1 MSYSYIFSYNVKV
14 TGGFIVLFIIDK
26 FNFLFQII
34 SLRHKFISR
43 YFRDVKF
50 FSQIACTSLK
60 ILTDYVNVF
69 NSPTLSLPTYVFC
82 TVLNNLIRVR
92 TFHSFHRADPRHGGT
107 IMDSDSVPERGTVG
121 RCGH

>member
-50 FSQIACTSLK
+50 FS
-60 ILTDYVNVF
+60 
-69 NSPTLSLPTYVFC
+69 
-82 TVLNNLIRVR
+82 
-92 TFHSFHRADPRHGGT
+92 
-107 IMDSDSVPERGTVG
+107 
-121 RCGH
+121 